1 MYYSCVDF
9 FIIIIHLI
17 INRQAFDKRS
27 IEDSA
32 DEAWKKEAT
41 CYRRFILMS
50 TCFYI
55 IDLFWGVLYDL
66 HKVSGLFPI
75 IYSCTILFFL
85 FMFLT
90 MQTWIH
96 YIVAYLNKRHR
107 RSKVLLYF
115 AWAMFALGIVVL
127 MVNRFHPFI
136 FSFNDD
142 HEYLAESGRYTVF
155 LFQIVVHMITSV
167 YMIHIARKSIGDEK
181 NRYFAVGLSAL
192 SMGVFQIL
200 QIFDPM
206 FPLYAMGLLVGT
218 CVNHSFVQAGEK
230 KAKERYDNIA
240 RSLAEDYE
248 AIYYINSETGEYR
261 EYSTSSEYDSM
272 NVPMV
277 GKDFFTETQ
286 ANAER
291 YAHPDDRDFAKS
303 NYIKDIMIRNLEDR
317 KSYSYKYRIMVGGQ
331 SRYFRFTVIR
341 ADENHI
347 VLCEKDIDDE
357 VTAESMRLESQK
369 NTVTFTRIAESLAS
383 NYDLIYYVELSTDNY
398 ITYESNDIYGLLQI
412 RHTSVD
418 FFGECVNN
426 IDKIIHKPDR
436 DKVLEFLDKDHLLS
450 TLESH
455 KMPGID
461 YRMLVN
467 GKPVYHRMSVRKT
480 SDGTHIIIGVENVDE
495 EIRKEKEVLKA
506 LSNEKELARRDELTG
521 LKNKTAYIEL
531 EKSVESNIE
540 NGMDYLPFA
549 LVVCD
554 ANDLKKINDTQGHAA
569 GDEYLK
575 DSAKLL
581 CGIFTHSPVFR
592 IGGDEFAV
600 FLRGDDYTNRD
611 ELMGKLK
618 KRVLGNKSAGFG
630 PVIASGMAEYDKDK
644 DVEFSDVFERAD
656 SRMYEDKQKLK
667 GKA

>member
-55 IDLFWGVLYDL
+55 IDLFWGFLYDF
-66 HKVSGLFPI
+66 HKVRGLFPI

-96 YIVAYLNKRHR
+96 YIVAYLNKRNR

-167 YMIHIARKSIGDEK
+167 YMIHIARKSVGDER
-181 NRYFAVGLSAL
+181 NRYLAVGLSAL
-192 SMGVFQIL
+192 SIGVFQIL

-272 NVPMV
+272 NVRASEP
-277 GKDFFTETQ
+277 
-286 ANAER
+286 
-291 YAHPDDRDFAKS
+291 AK
-303 NYIKDIMIRNLEDR
+303 
-317 KSYSYKYRIMVGGQ
+317 
-331 SRYFRFTVIR
+331 
-341 ADENHI
+341 
-347 VLCEKDIDDE
+347 
-357 VTAESMRLESQK
+357 
-369 NTVTFTRIAESLAS
+369 
-383 NYDLIYYVELSTDNY
+383 
-398 ITYESNDIYGLLQI
+398 
-412 RHTSVD
+412 
-418 FFGECVNN
+418 
-426 IDKIIHKPDR
+426 
-436 DKVLEFLDKDHLLS
+436 
-450 TLESH
+450 
-455 KMPGID
+455 
-461 YRMLVN
+461 
-467 GKPVYHRMSVRKT
+467 
-480 SDGTHIIIGVENVDE
+480 
-495 EIRKEKEVLKA
+495 
-506 LSNEKELARRDELTG
+506 
-521 LKNKTAYIEL
+521 
-531 EKSVESNIE
+531 
-540 NGMDYLPFA
+540 
-549 LVVCD
+549 
-554 ANDLKKINDTQGHAA
+554 
-569 GDEYLK
+569 
-575 DSAKLL
+575 
-581 CGIFTHSPVFR
+581 
-592 IGGDEFAV
+592 
-600 FLRGDDYTNRD
+600 
-611 ELMGKLK
+611 
-618 KRVLGNKSAGFG
+618 
-630 PVIASGMAEYDKDK
+630 
-644 DVEFSDVFERAD
+644 
-656 SRMYEDKQKLK
+656 
-667 GKA
+667 